1 VSRDDGRETLVPG
14 ANRALDDLKLAVA
27 RDLGVTDTQNTQTY
41 QQILDSWKYEVAG
54 ELGLNRKINGEYW
67 GNLTSKECGKV
78 GGRMGGKIGGNM
90 VKKMIEFAEQNMR

>member
-1 VSRDDGRETLVPG
+1 MSRDDGREILVPG

-27 RDLGVTDTQNTQTY
+27 RDLGVIDVEKRQTY

-54 ELGLNRKINGEYW
+54 ELGIDKKIKAGYW

-90 VKKMIEFAEQNMR
+90 VKKMIQFAEQNMK

>member
-1 VSRDDGRETLVPG
+1 MSPYDGREILVPG
-14 ANRALDDLKLAVA
+14 ASQALDDLKLAVA
-27 RDLGVTDTQNTQTY
+27 RDLGVTDTEKKQSY

-54 ELGLNRKINGEYW
+54 ELGIDRKINGEYW

-90 VKKMIEFAEQNMR
+90 VKKMIEFAERNMR